1 MINSDSPNQID
12 TSAGVD
18 TNRDGFADTV
28 LLPDPDELALAVDL
42 DRDGLAD
49 LLVHVDPD
57 GVAYRTALDPAGVM
71 HDDLAVGLLPLHP
84 WSDCWPWG
92 S

>member
-1 MINSDSPNQID
+1 MVNSDSPERID
-12 TSAGVD
+12 TGAGAD
-18 TNRDGFADTV
+18 TDRDGFADTV

-57 GVAYRTALDPAGVM
+57 GATYRTALGPAGAM
-71 HDDLAVGLLPLHP
+71 HDDLLPIHP
-84 WSDCWPWG
+84 WSDHWPYG
-92 S
+92 L